1 LHFYSTSKD
10 IKITF
15 FQLGMTQL
23 QLKQRTESLQNAES
37 SLAEMTAKLRMIEEN
52 AEKESDRVNINDVAT
67 LQKYFLNSKFDKA
80 MV

>member
-1 LHFYSTSKD
+1 
-10 IKITF
+10 
-15 FQLGMTQL
+15 MTQL

-52 AEKESDRVNINDVAT
+52 AEKESDRVNINDVTT
-67 LQKYFLNSKFDKA
+67 LQKYFLNSSFEKA

>member
-1 LHFYSTSKD
+1 
-10 IKITF
+10 
-15 FQLGMTQL
+15 MTQL

-52 AEKESDRVNINDVAT
+52 AEKESDRVNFNDVAT
-67 LQKYFLNSKFDKA
+67 LQKYFLNSSFEKA